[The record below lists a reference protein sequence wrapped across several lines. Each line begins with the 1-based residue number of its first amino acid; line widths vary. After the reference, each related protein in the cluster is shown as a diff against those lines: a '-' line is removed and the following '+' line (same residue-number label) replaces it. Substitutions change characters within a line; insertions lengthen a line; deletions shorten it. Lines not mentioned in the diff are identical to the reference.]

1 MTRFK
6 TVLAALTALAA
17 ATLAAGCKTTSEEQ
31 SVRIETVYVAQP
43 MPCPALAQLGPEP
56 TYPDSDAAIANAPSL
71 GVLAQLYRA
80 GRLLRTQR
88 LAEFAAAATACK
100 F

>member
-1 MTRFK
+1 
-6 TVLAALTALAA
+6 LSA
-17 ATLAAGCKTTSEEQ
+17 
-31 SVRIETVYVAQP
+31 
-43 MPCPALAQLGPEP
+43 LGPEP
-56 TYPDSDAAIANAPSL
+56 AYPDTDEAIANAPSF
-71 GVLAQLYRA
+71 GVLAKLYRS

>member
-1 MTRFK
+1 MTIRSLRNALAL
-6 TVLAALTALAA
+6 LAAT
-17 ATLAAGCKTTSEEQ
+17 TLAAGCATDRSEPPVRVEQ
-31 SVRIETVYVAQP
+31 VFVPQP
-43 MPCPALAQLGPEP
+43 VPCPALSALGPEP
-56 TYPDSDAAIANAPSL
+56 AYPDTDEAIANAPSI
-71 GVLAQLYRA
+71 GVLAKLYRS

>member
-1 MTRFK
+1 MSRKPITLA
-6 TVLAALTALAA
+6 LAALAA
-17 ATLAAGCKTTSEEQ
+17 SCLVAGCQTRSSEPR
-31 SVRIETVYVAQP
+31 VRIERVLVPQP
-43 MPCPALAQLGPEP
+43 VPCPALAALGPEP
-56 TYPDSDAAIANAPSL
+56 TYPDTDEAIANAPSI

-88 LAEFAAAATACK
+88 LKEFAAAVTACD